1 MPDEKKVLMIKQNKL
16 WGLLNDASKL
26 AVIDLLREEGF
37 KGEVKLIGIIKGDST
52 VIQVENN
59 QNLKLELPINILDVL
74 ND

>member
-37 KGEVKLIGIIKGDST
+37 KGEVKLIGVIKGDST